1 MGLPYIAR
9 IEHYEPFIGGEA
21 VERILS
27 KASKMSGRR
36 IVHINSTFYGGGV
49 AELLGSMT
57 LLANLAGIQMG
68 WRVIQGSPDFFTVTK
83 KMHNAL
89 QGD

>member
-57 LLANLAGIQMG
+57 SWPTWPASRWAEGHPGFPRLLHRHEEDATPSG
-68 WRVIQGSPDFFTVTK
+68 R
-83 KMHNAL
+83 
-89 QGD
+89 